1 MLANYFYFHFHFY
14 AHSCPAALQVEQQS
28 KEGWGAGERD
38 TIDAVYGAIY
48 DDSTFL
54 FQPQWDRRNLNLLHI
69 RCERVSEEGSGGKG
83 IKTKHL
89 RGGKNNAKT
98 AENVRGRQA
107 GSRRDKA

>member
-28 KEGWGAGERD
+28 KEGWGEGERN

-69 RCERVSEEGSGGKG
+69 RCESVWRGERGEGNKNKASPWGKKQCQNSGKCS
-83 IKTKHL
+83 
-89 RGGKNNAKT
+89 
-98 AENVRGRQA
+98 RQA
-107 GSRRDKA
+107 GRQPER

>member
-1 MLANYFYFHFHFY
+1 MLAQ
-14 AHSCPAALQVEQQS
+14 AALQVEQKQTVTIE
-28 KEGWGAGERD
+28 KREGQQERD

-69 RCERVSEEGSGGKG
+69 LYVCLGRGREE

-98 AENVRGRQA
+98 AENVSRKKARGER
-107 GSRRDKA
+107 